1 MGGFE
6 ETRKQIWSEIKNED
20 LRYSALLLAD
30 AIERM
35 SNIYSNRQM
44 KRGIKNFD
52 LPELVDLIEHSKDKI
67 ISSAEEVKK

>member
-1 MGGFE
+1 
-6 ETRKQIWSEIKNED
+6 
-20 LRYSALLLAD
+20 
-30 AIERM
+30 M

-52 LPELVDLIEHSKDKI
+52 LPELIELIKHSKDKI